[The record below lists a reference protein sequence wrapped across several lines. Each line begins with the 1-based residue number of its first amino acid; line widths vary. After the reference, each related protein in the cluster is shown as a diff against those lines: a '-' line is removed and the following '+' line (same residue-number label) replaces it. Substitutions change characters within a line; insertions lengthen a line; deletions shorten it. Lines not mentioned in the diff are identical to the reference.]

1 MCHWSHGVQIRCVCV
16 CACVC
21 VCLCVR
27 VHVCVCTCVHMCV
40 YVRAQECL
48 LQIFVGFIRYNISQL
63 EDWVKGANL
72 AKSGAIE
79 ALQPVTQ
86 ATQLLQIR
94 KKTDKDVNS
103 IIETCT
109 KLNTLQVS

>member
-1 MCHWSHGVQIRCVCV
+1 MCHWSHGVQIRCVYV
-16 CACVC
+16 RTHMCVC
-21 VCLCVR
+21 V
-27 VHVCVCTCVHMCV
+27 H
-40 YVRAQECL
+40 AEECL
-48 LQIFVGFIRYNISQL
+48 LQIIFHNGFIRYNISQL

-79 ALQPVTQ
+79 ALHPVIQ

-109 KLNTLQVS
+109 KLNTLQVRDR

>member
-1 MCHWSHGVQIRCVCV
+1 MLTVLYI
-16 CACVC
+16 
-21 VCLCVR
+21 L
-27 VHVCVCTCVHMCV
+27 
-40 YVRAQECL
+40 
-48 LQIFVGFIRYNISQL
+48 IFVRYNISQL

-79 ALQPVTQ
+79 ALHPVIQ

-94 KKTDKDVNS
+94 KKTDKDVNA

-109 KLNTLQVS
+109 KLNTLQVRHR